1 MPPFIRLSR
10 SALWQSVA
18 ISLPA
23 LSPPAIYLPAAAAL
37 AGLMLATSTPGALA
51 QSVTP
56 IIAPHKANSTDTAM
70 YFHSYV
76 QDAEIC
82 AMTATGSGSIAFAD
96 GISNPSATCPDAFG
110 WKQMLEAIQA
120 EFWKN
125 WAYDQTVWAA
135 EPKPLC
141 TSDADKDCC
150 FVNSAA
156 AEGEPRVGY
165 RDAGGTIVAPSDIGA
180 AAQYCPYIPGDYGG
194 SAETFFNEANQQT
207 SHNTTF
213 LRSLDPARIAR
224 QRESEIVYR
233 NDPFVLYATTHEL
246 YSVAGLKKTFRKIA
260 GEAANSKPFRPTGQ
274 GVSFPPDAVMFKV
287 DWIPE
292 ATMVSLG
299 YVSDLDGD
307 PSTPP
312 NNATHPYV
320 TMRMKVS
327 AGPSAEPT
335 TGVYYLAAITGASK
349 ALPTWHWYAFE
360 HALNL
365 GRCDYIGCND
375 SYGYST
381 PMEIAAPEQP
391 DGSKTTATM
400 IIQSNFIPPLVT
412 SDQLK
417 DGTALF
423 DPGKRYPSGTISTGL
438 ADLFGALNIGT
449 GDRVANPD
457 RPSIADPAWRSYRLK
472 GTQTQFYSTDGYPTQ
487 MGASITEGGFVNSAS
502 CMSCHVQASVV
513 SSGAPNAAS
522 VGSTGRLAESGI
534 GTVVQGAPYIG
545 DYYIRGSTRQHAVQ
559 TDFVW
564 GVLNA
569 N

>member
-10 SALWQSVA
+10 STPWQSAV
-18 ISLPA
+18 IPV
-23 LSPPAIYLPAAAAL
+23 L
-37 AGLMLATSTPGALA
+37 AGLMLTASVAQA

-76 QDAEIC
+76 QDADLC
-82 AMTATGSGSIAFAD
+82 AMTATGAGTIEFAA
-96 GISNPSATCPDAFG
+96 GISNPAATCPDAFG
-110 WKQMLEAIQA
+110 WKQMLEAIRA
-120 EFWKN
+120 GFWTN

-141 TSDADKDCC
+141 TSGTENDCC

-156 AEGEPRVGY
+156 PRGQPRVGY
-165 RDAGGTIVAPSDIGA
+165 RDATGTTVAPSDIGA

-194 SAETFFNEANQQT
+194 SAETFFNAANQQT

-213 LRSLDPARIAR
+213 LRTLDPARIAR

-246 YSVAGLKKTFRKIA
+246 YSVAGLKKTFKKIA
-260 GEAANSKPFRPTGQ
+260 GEAHNSKPFRPTGQ
-274 GVSFPPDAVMFKV
+274 GVAFPPDAVMFKV

-299 YVSDLDGD
+299 YVNDHDND

-312 NNATHPYV
+312 NNAEFPYI
-320 TMRMKVS
+320 TMKMKV
-327 AGPSAEPT
+327 EPFGTTDAT
-335 TGVYYLAAITGASK
+335 TGIYYLAAITGASK

-375 SYGYST
+375 SYGHST
-381 PMEIAAPEQP
+381 TMEIAAPEQP
-391 DGSKTTATM
+391 DSSKTATM
-400 IIQSNFIPPLVT
+400 IIESNFIPPHVT
-412 SDQLK
+412 TDELK
-417 DGTALF
+417 DQTVLF
-423 DPGKRYPSGTISTGL
+423 DPGKRYPSGTTSPGL
-438 ADLFGALNIGT
+438 AALFAALKIGDGAQP
-449 GDRVANPD
+449 VNPD
-457 RPSIADPAWRSYRLK
+457 RPSIADSAWKSYRLK
-472 GTQTQFYSTDGYPTQ
+472 GTQTQFYATDGYPTQ
-487 MGASITEGGFVNSAS
+487 MGASITEGGFVNTAS

-513 SSGAPNAAS
+513 SSGEPNAAS

-545 DYYIRGSTRQHAVQ
+545 DYYIRGSTQQHAVQ